1 MSIIK
6 VFLKGSKLLDHTH
19 LSTNGLNFSFVVKEE
34 ESKQAKERKGK
45 ERKDMTRKKQNS
57 TFCQRVN
64 QSGSLETRLSWVYVK
79 KIKIVLTW
87 HGFDMKAK
95 MNRRTLYQ

>member
-1 MSIIK
+1 M
-6 VFLKGSKLLDHTH
+6 
-19 LSTNGLNFSFVVKEE
+19 GLNFSFVVKEE
-34 ESKQAKERKGK
+34 ESKQAKQKQ
-45 ERKDMTRKKQNS
+45 RKDMTRKKQNS

-64 QSGSLETRLSWVYVK
+64 QSGSLEARLSWVYVK

-95 MNRRTLYQ
+95 MNRSTLYQ